1 MQSPTLEIALW
12 STNFRRK
19 LSNLGDWLA
28 IVEQQIANAKEGGA
42 DLLILPEYASEHWM
56 AFAPATLHPSEEIPW
71 MAAKSAGVLA
81 VLQALS
87 TENDIAILAGTI
99 PVAGASGQYHNR
111 AHFFTPDRAV
121 IVQDKLSL
129 TPNEQ
134 AEDAWL
140 LEPGSELNIF
150 TWHGLK
156 LAILTCLDIEMPALS
171 ILLAPHDVDLILV
184 PSMTTR
190 VAGYHRVFGCAKARA
205 IELQAAIAV
214 TGPIGNVEQGEVVRG
229 DNTSASALY
238 LPCEESLGHN
248 GIATSTEVSQGHDLK
263 DLKDELL
270 LVTVPCQNIR
280 DLRQGLAEVWPGGW
294 SADHVEVKNL
304 G

>member
-1 MQSPTLEIALW
+1 MQTEILKIALW
-12 STNFRRK
+12 SINFRRK

-28 IVEQQIANAKEGGA
+28 LVEQQIANAKEGGA
-42 DLLILPEYASEHWM
+42 ELLILPEYASEHWM
-56 AFAPATLHPSEEIPW
+56 AFAPDTLHPTEEIPW

-87 TENDIAILAGTI
+87 TENEIAILAGTI
-99 PVAGASGQYHNR
+99 PVVGASGQYHNR
-111 AHFFTPDRAV
+111 AHFFTPNKAV

-140 LEPGSELNIF
+140 LEPGSELNVF
-150 TWHGLK
+150 TWRGLNM
-156 LAILTCLDIEMPALS
+156 AILTCLDIEMPALS
-171 ILLAPHDVDLILV
+171 ILLAPHDIDLILV

-190 VAGYHRVFGCAKARA
+190 FAGYHRVFGCAKARA

-214 TGPIGNVEQGEVVRG
+214 TGPIGNVEQGDVVRG

-238 LPCEESLGHN
+238 LPCEESLGHS
-248 GIATSTEVSQGHDLK
+248 GIAASTEVSQGHELK

-270 LVTVPCQNIR
+270 LATVPCQKIR

-294 SADHVEVKNL
+294 NADHVTVKTL

>member
-1 MQSPTLEIALW
+1 MQTETLNIALW
-12 STNFRRK
+12 SINFRRK

-28 IVEQQIANAKEGGA
+28 LVEQQIANAKEGGA
-42 DLLILPEYASEHWM
+42 ELLILPEYASEHWM
-56 AFAPATLHPSEEIPW
+56 GFAPETLAPSDEIAW

-81 VLQALS
+81 VLQGLS
-87 TENDIAILAGTI
+87 SENDIAILAGTI
-99 PVAGASGQYHNR
+99 PVAGVSGQYHNR
-111 AHFFTPDRAV
+111 AHFFTPDGAV
-121 IVQDKLSL
+121 VVQDKLCL

-134 AEDAWL
+134 DEDAWL
-140 LEPGSELNIF
+140 LEPGSELNVF
-150 TWHGLK
+150 TWRGLNV
-156 LAILTCLDIEMPALS
+156 AILTCLDIEMPALS
-171 ILLAPHDVDLILV
+171 VLLAPHDVDLILV

-190 VAGYHRVFGCAKARA
+190 LAGYHRVFDCAKARA
-205 IELQAAIAV
+205 IEPQAAVAV
-214 TGPIGNVEQGEVVRG
+214 VGPVGNVEQGEVVRG

-248 GIATSTEVSQGHDLK
+248 GIAGSTEVSQGHDVS

-270 LVTVPCQNIR
+270 LATIPCQKIR

-294 SADHVEVKNL
+294 SADHITIKTQ

>member
-1 MQSPTLEIALW
+1 MQTENLNIALW
-12 STNFRRK
+12 SINFRRK

-28 IVEQQIANAKEGGA
+28 LVEQQIANAKEGGA
-42 DLLILPEYASEHWM
+42 ELLILPEYASEHWM
-56 AFAPATLHPSEEIPW
+56 AFAPDTLHPTEEIPW

-87 TENDIAILAGTI
+87 TENNIAILAGTI
-99 PVAGASGQYHNR
+99 PVAGISGQYHNR

-134 AEDAWL
+134 DEDAWL
-140 LEPGSELNIF
+140 LEPGSELNVF
-150 TWHGLK
+150 TWRGLNMV
-156 LAILTCLDIEMPALS
+156 ILTCLDIEMPALS
-171 ILLAPHDVDLILV
+171 ILLAPHDIDLILV

-190 VAGYHRVFGCAKARA
+190 FAGYHRVFGCAKARA
-205 IELQAAIAV
+205 IELQAAVAV
-214 TGPIGNVEQGEVVRG
+214 TGPIGNVKQGETVRG

-248 GIATSTEVSQGHDLK
+248 GIAASTEVSQGRDLK
-263 DLKDELL
+263 GLEDELL
-270 LVTVPCQNIR
+270 LATVPCQKIR

-294 SADHVEVKNL
+294 SADHVEVKTL

>member
-1 MQSPTLEIALW
+1 MQTENLNIALW
-12 STNFRRK
+12 SINFRRK

-28 IVEQQIANAKEGGA
+28 LVEQQIANAKAGGA
-42 DLLILPEYASEHWM
+42 DLLILPEYASEHWL
-56 AFAPATLHPSEEIPW
+56 AFAPETVLPTEEIAW

-87 TENDIAILAGTI
+87 SENDIAILAGTM
-99 PVAGASGQYHNR
+99 PVAGTSGQYYNR

-121 IVQDKLSL
+121 VVQDKLSL
-129 TPNEQ
+129 TPNEKNK
-134 AEDAWL
+134 DAWL
-140 LEPGSELNIF
+140 LEPGSELSVF
-150 TWHGLK
+150 KWRGLNM
-156 LAILTCLDIEMPALS
+156 AILTCLDIEMPALS
-171 ILLAPHDVDLILV
+171 TLLAPHDIDLILV

-190 VAGYHRVFGCAKARA
+190 FAGYHRVFGCAKARA

-214 TGPIGNVEQGEVVRG
+214 TGPIGNVEQGEVTRG

-238 LPCEESLGHN
+238 LPCEESLGHV
-248 GIATSTEVSQGHDLK
+248 GIAASTEVSQGHDLTE
-263 DLKDELL
+263 LKDELL
-270 LVTVPCQNIR
+270 FATVPCQKIR

-294 SADHVEVKNL
+294 SAEHVEVKIL

>member
-1 MQSPTLEIALW
+1 MQAESLNIALW
-12 STNFRRK
+12 SINFRRK

-28 IVEQQIANAKEGGA
+28 LVEQQIANAKDGGA

-56 AFAPATLHPSEEIPW
+56 AFAPETLHPSEEIAW

-87 TENDIAILAGTI
+87 TENDIAILAGTM
-99 PVAGASGQYHNR
+99 PVAGTSDQYHNR
-111 AHFFTPDRAV
+111 AHFFTPGKPVV
-121 IVQDKLSL
+121 IQDKLSL

-134 AEDAWL
+134 NENAWL
-140 LEPGSELNIF
+140 LEPGADLNVF
-150 TWHGLK
+150 TWRGLNM
-156 LAILTCLDIEMPALS
+156 AVLTCLDIEMPALS
-171 ILLAPHDVDLILV
+171 ILLAPHNVDLILV

-190 VAGYHRVFGCAKARA
+190 FAGYHRVFGCAKARA

-248 GIATSTEVSQGHDLK
+248 GIAASTEASQGHDLK
-263 DLKDELL
+263 ELKDELL
-270 LVTVPCQNIR
+270 LATVPCQKIR

-294 SADHVEVKNL
+294 SADHVTVKTL